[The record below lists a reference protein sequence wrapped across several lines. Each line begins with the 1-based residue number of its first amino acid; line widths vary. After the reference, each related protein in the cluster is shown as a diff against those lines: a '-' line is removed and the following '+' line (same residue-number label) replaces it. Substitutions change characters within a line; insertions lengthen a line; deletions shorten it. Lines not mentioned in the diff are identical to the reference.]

1 MANAIEK
8 LNTIA
13 ITDIEKVNTLTDD
26 NIEKLNTLE
35 FTGVTDAHTLIDS
48 QDAGGGTSVTFS
60 SLGSYDVLLFDWINF
75 DSTDG
80 GTDTLSFQATTA
92 SYAYNVPITSTSF
105 RGYHKEDDTSASV
118 SYYTGGDQAEGTAY
132 NWLGAYTGYSA
143 DSSTSGNFTIYGH
156 SSDTYVK
163 HFMSA
168 SSSEGAN
175 VNDAIFS
182 HYIAGYMNTTEA
194 ITAIQFKALGGGTF
208 TGTISLYGL
217 ATS

>member
-1 MANAIEK
+1 
-8 LNTIA
+8 LP
-13 ITDIEKVNTLTDD
+13 DIEKINNVAVADISKLDAVTFADGQKVNNQDVSL
-26 NIEKLNTLE
+26 
-35 FTGVTDAHTLIDS
+35 VTDAHTLIDS

-156 SSDTYVK
+156 SSVTYVK

-182 HYIAGYMNTTEA
+182 HYVAGYMNTTEA

>member
-1 MANAIEK
+1 
-8 LNTIA
+8 LP
-13 ITDIEKVNTLTDD
+13 DIEKINNVAIADISKLDAVTFADGQKVNNQDVSL
-26 NIEKLNTLE
+26 
-35 FTGVTDAHTLIDS
+35 VTDAHTLIDS

>member
-1 MANAIEK
+1 MP
-8 LNTIA
+8 
-13 ITDIEKVNTLTDD
+13 DIEKINNVAVADISKLDAVTFADGQKVNNQDVSL
-26 NIEKLNTLE
+26 
-35 FTGVTDAHTLIDS
+35 VTDAHTLIDS

>member
-8 LNTIA
+8 VNTIA
-13 ITDIEKVNTLTDD
+13 IADIEKVNTLTDD

-118 SYYTGGDQAEGTAY
+118 SYYSGGGQAEGTAY

-156 SSDTYVK
+156 SSVTYVK

-175 VNDAIFS
+175 ATDAIFS
-182 HYIAGYMNTTEA
+182 HYVAGYMDTTEA

>member
-1 MANAIEK
+1 MPDIDKINNVAVADISK
-8 LNTIA
+8 IDS
-13 ITDIEKVNTLTDD
+13 ITFADGQKVNNQSVSL
-26 NIEKLNTLE
+26 
-35 FTGVTDAHTLIDS
+35 VTDAHTLIDS

-118 SYYTGGDQAEGTAY
+118 SYYSGGGQAEGTAY
-132 NWLGAYTGYSA
+132 NWLGAYTGYNA

-156 SSDTYVK
+156 SSVTYVK

-182 HYIAGYMNTTEA
+182 HYVAGYMDTTEA

>member
-1 MANAIEK
+1 MP
-8 LNTIA
+8 
-13 ITDIEKVNTLTDD
+13 DIEKINNVAIADISKLDAVTFADGQKVNNQDVSL
-26 NIEKLNTLE
+26 
-35 FTGVTDAHTLIDS
+35 VTDAHTLIDS

>member
-1 MANAIEK
+1 MPDISTINNVAVADISK
-8 LNTIA
+8 LDS
-13 ITDIEKVNTLTDD
+13 ITFAHGQKVNNQDVSL
-26 NIEKLNTLE
+26 
-35 FTGVTDAHTLIDS
+35 VVDAHTLIDS

-105 RGYHKEDDTSASV
+105 RGYHKEDDSSANL
-118 SYYTGGDQAEGTAY
+118 SYYTGGDQAQGVAY

-182 HYIAGYMNTTEA
+182 HYIAGYVNTDEP

-208 TGTISLYGL
+208 TGTIKLYGL